1 MTPHEHATL
10 VPLFSLLG
18 THVIAARVTSE
29 GDLDL
34 RFENGAELQAFE
46 LEEGWEYLH
55 PWTWSK
61 ALG

>member
-1 MTPHEHATL
+1 MPHEHESLA
-10 VPLFSLLG
+10 PLFALLG

-34 RFENGAELQAFE
+34 RFENGAELQATQ
-46 LEEGWEYLH
+46 LEEGWEYLE
-55 PWTWSK
+55 PWTWAN